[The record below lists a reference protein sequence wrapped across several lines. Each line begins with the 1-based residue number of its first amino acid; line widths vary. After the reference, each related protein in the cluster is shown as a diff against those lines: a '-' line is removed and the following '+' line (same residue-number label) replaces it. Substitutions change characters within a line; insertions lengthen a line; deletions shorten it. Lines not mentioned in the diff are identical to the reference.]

1 MLIKYQLDIFEK
13 KGMIELPIDIN
24 LSLVDIILPLLIVLI
39 LTQLSTASVVV
50 YWSVRNK
57 FVAEKLQGL

>member
-1 MLIKYQLDIFEK
+1 M
-13 KGMIELPIDIN
+13 ELPVDIN
-24 LSLVDIILPLLIVLI
+24 LSLVDIILPLTIVLI
-39 LTQLSTASVVV
+39 LTQLSTAAVVV